1 MTFYIKSGNKFQ
13 IAADDSLDIRKIL
26 EVGNYVVKFDKGNDK
41 FFLET
46 VDSFKE
52 VSRVYGTSKSTAER
66 ILNTFKQR
74 TVNTG
79 VMLSGEKGSGKTLL
93 SKLLSIYAAKDGI
106 PTILV
111 NEAFTGD
118 EFNKFIQDIDQ
129 PCVIIFDEF
138 EKVYD
143 KQDQEKALTL
153 LDGVFPSKKL
163 IVITCNDKWRVNE
176 HMQNRPGRLFYM
188 LEFKG
193 LEIDFIREYCTDNL
207 NNKTYI
213 EQICQ
218 MSYLFDSFNF
228 DMLKAIVEEM
238 NRYDE
243 SPMQVLQFINAKP
256 EYGNGG
262 SIVYKIELYAPELI
276 DSDDLDETEWRGNPM
291 IKTLQV
297 GYSKTPDSH
306 YTWLNFAPTDIVSVD
321 SNDGKIVYVNSS
333 SNKLVLTRQ
342 KTQALDFKHLL
353 V

>member
-1 MTFYIKSGNKFQ
+1 MTFYIKSGNKFH
-13 IAADDSLDIRKIL
+13 IAADDSLDIRKTL
-26 EVGNYVVKFDKGNDK
+26 EVGNYVVKFDKGANK
-41 FFLET
+41 FYLET
-46 VDSFKE
+46 VETFKE
-52 VSRVYGTSKSTAER
+52 ISHVYGTSKSTAER
-66 ILNTFKQR
+66 MLNTFKQR

-163 IVITCNDKWRVNE
+163 IIITCNDKWRVNE

-193 LEIDFIREYCTDNL
+193 LEIDFIREYCADNL
-207 NNKTYI
+207 NNKTHI

-256 EYGNGG
+256 EYCNGG
-262 SIVYKIELYAPELI
+262 SIAYKIQLYAPELI
-276 DSDDLDETEWRGNPM
+276 DSGALDETEWRGNPM
-291 IKTLQV
+291 IKALQV
-297 GYSKTPDSH
+297 GYSKTPDSC
-306 YTWLNFAPTDIVSVD
+306 YTWVGFAPTDIISVD

-342 KTQALDFKHLL
+342 KTQSLDFKHLL